1 MDGSKIDSVMNQK
14 IFFGNWDESIIDV
27 KQAFNG
33 SVVIQVYTS
42 TDRLPFF

>member
-27 KQAFNG
+27 NQAFN
-33 SVVIQVYTS
+33 SVAIQVYTS